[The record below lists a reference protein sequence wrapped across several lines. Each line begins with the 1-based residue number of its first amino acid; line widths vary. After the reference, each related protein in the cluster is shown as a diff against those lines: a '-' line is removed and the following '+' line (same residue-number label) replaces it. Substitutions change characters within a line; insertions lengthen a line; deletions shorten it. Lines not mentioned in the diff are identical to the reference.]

1 MVGPKPTDGGSSHA
15 EAPIE
20 RDLLAGRQPW
30 IDCQRRGRR
39 SNHRGFE
46 TELTRALSTTPVNLL
61 VDVTECEL
69 AAAGL
74 AALLHLESHHVSKVV
89 LIATEPAM
97 LGILRIAGVFSKYRI
112 YPTLE
117 RALDACRA
125 NNGDPLNPG
134 QPSEHVATPTFNAG
148 RSQWLRI
155 GTPLNG

>member
-1 MVGPKPTDGGSSHA
+1 MPRLLLNEICWPDGSLGLIA
-15 EAPIE
+15 
-20 RDLLAGRQPW
+20 
-30 IDCQRRGRR
+30 RGVVDDQTIAA
-39 SNHRGFE
+39 FE

-97 LGILRIAGVFSKYRI
+97 LGILRIAGVTSRYRI

-117 RALDACRA
+117 GALNACRA
-125 NNGDPLNPG
+125 SNGDPLDSG
-134 QPSEHVATPTFNAG
+134 EPSEHVPTPTLNAG

-155 GTPLNG
+155 GTPLKG

>member
-1 MVGPKPTDGGSSHA
+1 MPRLLLNEICWPDGSLGLIA
-15 EAPIE
+15 
-20 RDLLAGRQPW
+20 
-30 IDCQRRGRR
+30 RGVVDDQTIAA
-39 SNHRGFE
+39 FE

-74 AALLHLESHHVSKVV
+74 AALLHLDSHHVSKVV

-97 LGILRIAGVFSKYRI
+97 LGILRIAGVASRYRI

-117 RALDACRA
+117 RALNDCRP
-125 NNGDPLNPG
+125 NNGDALDPG
-134 QPSEHVATPTFNAG
+134 QRSEHVATPTLKAG

>member
-1 MVGPKPTDGGSSHA
+1 MPRLLLNEICWPDGSLGLIA
-15 EAPIE
+15 
-20 RDLLAGRQPW
+20 
-30 IDCQRRGRR
+30 RGVVDDQTIAA
-39 SNHRGFE
+39 FE

-61 VDVTECEL
+61 IDVTECEL

-74 AALLHLESHHVSKVV
+74 AALLHLESHHVPKVV

-97 LGILRIAGVFSKYRI
+97 LGILRIAGVASRYRI
-112 YPTLE
+112 YPTIE
-117 RALDACRA
+117 RAFDACRA
-125 NNGDPLNPG
+125 SNGDPLDSR

>member
-1 MVGPKPTDGGSSHA
+1 MPRLLLNEICWPDGSLGLIA
-15 EAPIE
+15 
-20 RDLLAGRQPW
+20 
-30 IDCQRRGRR
+30 RGVVDDQTIAA
-39 SNHRGFE
+39 FE

-74 AALLHLESHHVSKVV
+74 AALLHLDSRLVSKVV

-97 LGILRIAGVFSKYRI
+97 LGILRIAGVSSRYRI

-117 RALDACRA
+117 RALDGCRA
-125 NNGDPLNPG
+125 RNGDPLDAK
-134 QPSEHVATPTFNAG
+134 QQSEHVATPTLNTG
-148 RSQWLRI
+148 RSQWLRV